1 MSEIRLLNEADLDGY
16 IRVLGNAY
24 PDFMNANPSPS
35 DYEAYKKR
43 LYNTIYEEPNI
54 HIYGLFRDNELNGLM
69 QLYDFTM
76 NYDGTDVGM
85 GGVGMVAVDF
95 YHKKAKVAKELI
107 EFYLRYYREREVP
120 FAALYPFRP
129 DFYKQMGFGYG
140 TKMNQYNLL
149 PAALPSKGNRKAVRP
164 LQSSEKEQIAECYM
178 RAYAKNHGLF
188 AKVAKDFNRIFE
200 NSAFRVL
207 GYERDG
213 ELRGFSV
220 FQFLS
225 DPATRTNDLEI
236 YEFVYE
242 DRDALAALL
251 AFYNS
256 QADQIKRIRFNSQD
270 PHFHHLLSDIS
281 DGGNMV
287 VRPIA
292 HQSNRAGVAVMYR
305 VIDTAGAFEALS
317 EHNFGNQNLT
327 VKFAIR
333 DTFLPENAV
342 PVTVR
347 FSDGKPSVLGSDAAY
362 DCEVSL
368 DIAEFSSLFMGVV
381 PFTMLHLYGLAE
393 ISDESQIAAVDALF
407 RTSQPPICMSRF

>member
-1 MSEIRLLNEADLDGY
+1 MSEIRLLTEADLDGY

-24 PDFMNANPSPS
+24 PDFMNPHPNLS
-35 DYEAYKKR
+35 DYESYKKR
-43 LYNTIYEEPNI
+43 LLSTIHDEPSI
-54 HIYGLFRDNELNGLM
+54 HAYGLFRDGEINGLM

-76 NYDGTDVGM
+76 NFDGTEVGM

-107 EFYLRYYREREVP
+107 EFYLRFYRERKVP

-140 TKMNQYNLL
+140 TKMNQYNML

-164 LQSSEKEQIAECYM
+164 LQSSEKEQMAACYM
-178 RAYAKNHGLF
+178 RAYAQTHGLF
-188 AKVAKDFNRIFE
+188 AKAAKDFNRLFE

-220 FQFLS
+220 FQFHH
-225 DPATRTNDLEI
+225 DPATRTNDIELI
-236 YEFVYE
+236 EFVYE
-242 DRDALAALL
+242 DRDSLAALL

-256 QADQIKRIRFNSQD
+256 QADQVKRIRFNSQD
-270 PHFHHLLSDIS
+270 LHFHHLLNDIS

-305 VIDTAGAFEALS
+305 VVDTVGAFEALS
-317 EHNFGNQNLT
+317 EHNFGDQNLT

-333 DTFLPENAV
+333 DSFLPENAA
-342 PVTVR
+342 PLTVR
-347 FSDGKPSVLGSDAAY
+347 FSAGKPSIVGEDATY
-362 DCEVSL
+362 DCEVSI

-381 PFTMLHLYGLAE
+381 SFKTLQLYGLAE
-393 ISDESQIAAVDALF
+393 ISDESQIAAIDALF
-407 RTSQPPICMSRF
+407 QTSQAPICMSRF